1 MGPAPRRG
9 GLRGEEEACGRRG
22 CQGEARL
29 PLGTP
34 APESLQARARARPD
48 LPARRP
54 ALGQLRFPRSTLA
67 NQLLACFSLP
77 RLAPPSQLPVLRTH
91 SHWIP
96 GSGWCNSV
104 TKSLPILLYTF
115 YAPLPL
121 RGVLHGWVWVGLQRT
136 WDRPEALV
144 QSWDH
149 GASGSN
155 PCPPPAGSPPGL
167 ALACRPGPSHPPP
180 RRWVGLLYG
189 QPATP
194 PLTQVSPGLSLLPP
208 SLPWCWVLVAQFPQP
223 ILF

>member
-1 MGPAPRRG
+1 MA
-9 GLRGEEEACGRRG
+9 
-22 CQGEARL
+22 GEAARGRPGCPWAPPPLNPSRL
-29 PLGTP
+29 GQ
-34 APESLQARARARPD
+34 EPD

-54 ALGQLRFPRSTLA
+54 ALGQLRFPKSTLA

-155 PCPPPAGSPPGL
+155 PRPPPAGSLPGL
-167 ALACRPGPSHPPP
+167 ALAYRPGPSQ
-180 RRWVGLLYG
+180 YG

-194 PLTQVSPGLSLLPP
+194 PLAQVSPGLSLLPP
-208 SLPWCWVLVAQFPQP
+208 SLPWSWVLVAHFPQP